1 MVSDRWKEG
10 ETMLTTESSLVILAA
25 SVFILIMVSRNGA
38 AEPVSQA
45 IALLQKGNTSERRHA
60 TALLA
65 QLGDP
70 RAAQPLAQA
79 LRDDDALVRET
90 AEQALWSVWHHSG
103 KPEVDARLQDGIMAM
118 QRGAF
123 EQAVAI
129 FTDVIEM
136 APDFA
141 EGYNKRATTY
151 YLIQE
156 FEKSIRDCDKTI
168 ALNPV
173 HFGALSGAGL
183 GYLGLR
189 NLPKALDYFER
200 AVAVNPNMEQI
211 QRYVEDIKKFL
222 RDQAT

>member
-1 MVSDRWKEG
+1 M
-10 ETMLTTESSLVILAA
+10 MLAA
-25 SVFILIMVSRNGA
+25 SVFILTMVSRNGA

-45 IALLQKGNTSERRHA
+45 IALLQKGTTPERRQA
-60 TALLA
+60 VEMLA
-65 QLGDP
+65 QIGDQ

-90 AEQALWSVWHHSG
+90 AEQALWSVWHRSG
-103 KPEVDARLQDGIMAM
+103 NPEVDARLQDGLMAM

-129 FTDVIEM
+129 FTEVTEI

-151 YLIQE
+151 YLLQE
-156 FEKSIRDCDKTI
+156 YEKAIRDCDKTL
-168 ALNPV
+168 ALNPI

-183 GYLGLR
+183 CYLGLR
-189 NLPKALDYFER
+189 NLTKALEYFEH
-200 AVAVNPNMEQI
+200 AMAVNPNMAQI
-211 QRYVEDIKKFL
+211 QRYVEEIKKFL

>member
-1 MVSDRWKEG
+1 
-10 ETMLTTESSLVILAA
+10 MLTTGSSLLGLAA
-25 SVFILIMVSRNGA
+25 SMFILAMMSRNGA

-45 IALLQKGNTSERRHA
+45 IALLQKGTTSERRHA
-60 TALLA
+60 AEVLA
-65 QLGDP
+65 QIGDQ

-79 LRDDDALVRET
+79 LRDNDALVRET
-90 AEQALWSVWHHSG
+90 AEQALWSVWHRSG
-103 KPEVDARLQDGIMAM
+103 KPAVDARLHDGLMAM

-123 EQAVAI
+123 EEAVAI
-129 FTDVIEM
+129 FTEVIEM

-151 YLIQE
+151 YLMQE
-156 FEKSIRDCDKTI
+156 YEKSIRDCDKTI

-183 GYLGLR
+183 CYLELH
-189 NLPKALDYFER
+189 NLPKALDSFER
-200 AVAVNPNMEQI
+200 AIAVNPNMSQI

>member
-1 MVSDRWKEG
+1 
-10 ETMLTTESSLVILAA
+10 MLTTGSGLMMLAA
-25 SVFILIMVSRNGA
+25 SVLVLAIVSRNGA

-45 IALLQKGNTSERRHA
+45 IALLQKGTTPERRQA
-60 TALLA
+60 AEVLA

-90 AEQALWSVWHHSG
+90 AEQALWSLWHRSG
-103 KPEVDARLQDGIMAM
+103 KPEVDARLQDGLIAM
-118 QRGAF
+118 QRGAL

-129 FTDVIEM
+129 FTEVIEM

-151 YLIQE
+151 YLMQE
-156 FEKSIRDCDKTI
+156 YEQAIRNCDKTI
-168 ALNPV
+168 ALNPI

-183 GYLGLR
+183 CYLGLR
-189 NLPKALDYFER
+189 NPVKALEYFER
-200 AVAVNPNMEQI
+200 AIAVNPNMLQI
-211 QRYVEDIKKFL
+211 QRYIEDIKKFL
-222 RDQAT
+222 RDQST

>member
-1 MVSDRWKEG
+1 
-10 ETMLTTESSLVILAA
+10 MLTTESSLVMLAA
-25 SVFILIMVSRNGA
+25 SVFILAMASRNGA
-38 AEPVSQA
+38 TEPVSQA
-45 IALLQKGNTSERRHA
+45 IAALQKGNTSDRRHA
-60 TALLA
+60 VGVLA

-103 KPEVDARLQDGIMAM
+103 KPEVDERLRDGMMAM

-151 YLIQE
+151 YLMQE
-156 FEKSIRDCDKTI
+156 FEKSISDCDKTI
-168 ALNPV
+168 ALNPI

-183 GYLGLR
+183 CYLGLR
-189 NLPKALDYFER
+189 NLIKALEYFER
-200 AVAVNPNMEQI
+200 AMAVNPNMVQI

>member
-1 MVSDRWKEG
+1 
-10 ETMLTTESSLVILAA
+10 MLTTESGLMILAA
-25 SVFILIMVSRNGA
+25 SMFILAMASRNGA

-45 IALLQKGNTSERRHA
+45 IALLQKGTTLERRQA
-60 TALLA
+60 VEVLA
-65 QLGDP
+65 QIGDQ
-70 RAAQPLAQA
+70 RAASPLAQA

-90 AEQALWSVWHHSG
+90 AEHALWRVWHRSG
-103 KPEVDARLQDGIMAM
+103 KLEVDARFQDGLMAM

-123 EQAVAI
+123 EEAVAI

-151 YLIQE
+151 YLLQE
-156 FEKSIRDCDKTI
+156 YEQAIRDCDKSI
-168 ALNPV
+168 ALNPI

-183 GYLGLR
+183 CYLGLR
-189 NLPKALDYFER
+189 NLPKALEYFER
-200 AVAVNPNMEQI
+200 ALVANPNMPQI